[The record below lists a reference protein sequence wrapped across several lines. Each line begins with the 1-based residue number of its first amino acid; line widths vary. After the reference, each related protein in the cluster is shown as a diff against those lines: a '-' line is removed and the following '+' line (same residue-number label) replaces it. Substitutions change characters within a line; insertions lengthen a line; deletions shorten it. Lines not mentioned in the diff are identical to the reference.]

1 MANPSRDKGTRMETT
16 AKRYLQASGWP
27 QADRQPLRGD
37 RDQGDLVVSRIP
49 LIIAEVKYR
58 DHAFSDAQLG
68 RWLEETERE
77 AVHAGADL
85 GVLIVAR
92 KGVRVE
98 NWDAV
103 MAANDWMLL
112 RSGDE
117 VLPTDAPWA
126 LRASLADWSRM
137 ALAWVEGLT

>member
-68 RWLEETERE
+68 RWLEETEQE

-112 RSGDE
+112 LSGDQ

-137 ALAWVEGLT
+137 ALAWVEAQ